1 MSFSWFT
8 IITILISRTMKGE
21 PMNAE
26 NNFIL
31 SRKNQVLSG
40 QSITEQEAKR
50 LISVSDKLLPFLSDA
65 ANEITR
71 KFSGNFVDV
80 EALINAK
87 KGKCQEDCSFCSQSA
102 FYKTG
107 IDEYRLLPS
116 DIIVQNAKAAMESGI
131 KSFCLVCA
139 WRGPTEKDF
148 EQICEILEKI
158 NDEVGIEVNCSLGF
172 INEQMAQRLKELKVK
187 RYNHN
192 LEASRSFFSKICT
205 THTYEDRMQ
214 TNLIVKKVGLELCCG
229 GIIGMGESRM
239 QRVEFGLDL
248 AKLSPEECPINILV
262 PQKGTPLENQ
272 DRLSLQ
278 EILRTIAVFRFLMP
292 KTILKI
298 AGGREVYLSNEQ
310 EKALLGG
317 ANGIIT
323 GGYLTIGGNSPAED
337 FKMISKIGLEA

>member
-1 MSFSWFT
+1 
-8 IITILISRTMKGE
+8 
-21 PMNAE
+21 MNSE
-26 NNFIL
+26 NDFIL
-31 SRKNQVLSG
+31 SCMNQVLAG
-40 QSITEQEAKR
+40 QNITEPEAKK
-50 LISVSDKLLPFLSDA
+50 LINISEDLLSVLSDA

-71 KFSGNFVDV
+71 KFSGNVVDV

-107 IDEYRLLPS
+107 IDEYKLLSS
-116 DIIVQNAKAAMESGI
+116 DIIVQNAKIAMKSGV

-139 WRGPTEKDF
+139 WRGPTENDF
-148 EQICEILEKI
+148 EEICQIVKEINTK
-158 NDEVGIEVNCSLGF
+158 VGIEVNCSLGF
-172 INEQMAQRLKELKVK
+172 INEQMATRLKDLGVK

-192 LEASRSFFSKICT
+192 LEAPRSFFSKICT
-205 THTYEDRMQ
+205 THTYEERMQ
-214 TNLIVKKVGLELCCG
+214 TNLIVKKAGLELCCG

-239 QRVEFGLDL
+239 QRIELGLDL

-262 PQKGTPLENQ
+262 PQKGTPLELQ
-272 DRLSLQ
+272 TRLTLQ

-298 AGGREVYLSNEQ
+298 AGGREVYLANEQ

-323 GGYLTIGGNSPAED
+323 GGYLTIGGNSPDED
-337 FKMISKIGLEA
+337 FKMISKIGLDA

>member
-1 MSFSWFT
+1 M
-8 IITILISRTMKGE
+8 
-21 PMNAE
+21 
-26 NNFIL
+26 
-31 SRKNQVLSG
+31 
-40 QSITEQEAKR
+40 ITEYDFITSCKNKVLVGQRITLEEANK
-50 LISVSDKLLPFLSDA
+50 LIDVSDELLHFLSEA

-71 KFSGNFVDV
+71 KISGNLVDV

-102 FYKTG
+102 FYKSG
-107 IDEYRLLPS
+107 IDTYKLLPA
-116 DIIVQNAKAAMESGI
+116 DIIVQNARISKENGV

-148 EQICEILEKI
+148 DEICEIIEEI
-158 NDEVGIEVNCSLGF
+158 NNKVGIEVNCSLGF
-172 INEQMAQRLKELKVK
+172 ITEDMALRLKELKVK

-192 LEASRSFFSKICT
+192 LEAAKSFFSKICT
-205 THTYEDRMQ
+205 THTYDERME
-214 TNLIVKKVGLELCCG
+214 TNLIVKNAGLELCCG
-229 GIIGMGESRM
+229 GIIGMGETRM
-239 QRVEFGLDL
+239 QRLELGLDL

-262 PQKGTPLENQ
+262 PQKGTPLEGQ
-272 DRLSLQ
+272 PRLSLS

-298 AGGREVYLSNEQ
+298 AGGREVYLANEQ

-323 GGYLTIGGNSPAED
+323 GGYLTIGGNSSATD
-337 FKMISKIGLEA
+337 FEMISKIGLEA

>member
-1 MSFSWFT
+1 
-8 IITILISRTMKGE
+8 
-21 PMNAE
+21 MNAE
-26 NNFIL
+26 EDSITSCKNKIL
-31 SRKNQVLSG
+31 SGKSITQQEAERLINISDESLQFLSG
-40 QSITEQEAKR
+40 
-50 LISVSDKLLPFLSDA
+50 A

-71 KFSGNFVDV
+71 QISGNFVDV

-102 FYKTG
+102 FYKSG
-107 IDEYRLLPS
+107 IDTYKLLPANV
-116 DIIVQNAKAAMESGI
+116 IVQNARISKENGV

-148 EQICEILEKI
+148 EQICEIIKEI
-158 NDEVGIEVNCSLGF
+158 NSKVEIEVNCSLGF
-172 INEQMAQRLKELKVK
+172 ITEDMALQLKELKVK

-205 THTYEDRMQ
+205 THTYDERMN
-214 TNLIVKKVGLELCCG
+214 TNLLVKKVGLELCCG
-229 GIIGMGESRM
+229 GIIGMGETRM
-239 QRVEFGLDL
+239 QRLEMGLDL
-248 AKLSPEECPINILV
+248 AKLSPEECPLNILV
-262 PQKGTPLENQ
+262 PQKGTPLELQ
-272 DRLSLQ
+272 PRLGLS

-298 AGGREVYLSNEQ
+298 AGGREVYLANEQ

-323 GGYLTIGGNSPAED
+323 GGYLTIGGNSPAAD
-337 FKMISKIGLEA
+337 FEMLSKIGLEA

>member
-1 MSFSWFT
+1 MNSEHEF
-8 IITILISRTMKGE
+8 ITLCKDK
-21 PMNAE
+21 
-26 NNFIL
+26 IL
-31 SRKNQVLSG
+31 SGYHITSQDAEKLV
-40 QSITEQEAKR
+40 SI
-50 LISVSDKLLPFLSDA
+50 SDESLQFLSDA

-71 KFSGNFVDV
+71 KISGNLVDV

-102 FYKTG
+102 FYKTE
-107 IDEYRLLPS
+107 INTYKLLPPET
-116 DIIVQNAKAAMESGI
+116 IVQNAMLAKEDGV

-148 EQICEILEKI
+148 EQISTIIKKI

-172 INEQMAQRLKELKVK
+172 INQDMAIELKKLGVK

-205 THTYEDRMQ
+205 THTYNDRMN
-214 TNLIVKKVGLELCCG
+214 TNRIVKKVGLELCCG
-229 GIIGMGESRM
+229 GIIGMGETRM
-239 QRVEFGLDL
+239 QRLELGLDL
-248 AKLSPEECPINILV
+248 ANLSPEECPINILV
-262 PQKGTPLENQ
+262 PQKGTPLEIQ
-272 DRLSLQ
+272 PRLPLS

-298 AGGREVYLSNEQ
+298 AGGREVYLSSEQ

-323 GGYLTIGGNSPAED
+323 GGYLTIGGNSPVED
-337 FKMISKIGLEA
+337 FDMISKIGLEA